1 MISDIE
7 NHYLN
12 LQRPRKYRPA
22 EELPR
27 HIYMLV
33 DPFTDEIRYVGKA
46 VYPKD
51 RLKDHLKDTSN
62 THKVHWIQSVIRKGA
77 VPIMVLLET
86 IEGSADW
93 TWQEAEKRW
102 IAKFRAMGARLVNST
117 DGGDGVENIAPESKE
132 KMLKTWTGRKHTTE
146 TKKKISAYRKTWK
159 ASAET
164 RAAMSAAHT
173 GREITWGNKI
183 SEATR
188 KLSEEQCNSIRLKK
202 MSGEKISDIAQEFGV
217 HKDTIRKV
225 IKGTYFMK
233 EKDRLAN
240 RRKAVKHL
248 TAYSQNAIDLF
259 SVAS

>member
-1 MISDIE
+1 MISGTE
-7 NHYLN
+7 NYFLN
-12 LQRPRKYRPA
+12 LQRPRNYRPA

-51 RLKDHLKDTSN
+51 RLKDHLKDTSD

-93 TWQEAEKRW
+93 SWQEAEKRW
-102 IAKFRAMGARLVNST
+102 IAKFKAMGAGLVNST

-132 KMLKTWTGRKHTTE
+132 KMLKTWTGRKHTDE

-159 ASAET
+159 ASDKT
-164 RAAMSAAHT
+164 RSAMSAAHT
-173 GREITWGNKI
+173 GRKITWRDKI
-183 SEATR
+183 SEANR
-188 KLSEEQCNSIRLKK
+188 KLSEEQCQLICSKAID
-202 MSGEKISDIAQEFGV
+202 GEKIIDIAKEFGV

-225 IKGTYFMK
+225 TNGTYFIK
-233 EKDRLAN
+233 EKDRTP
-240 RRKAVKHL
+240 RKSKSA
-248 TAYSQNAIDLF
+248 
-259 SVAS
+259 AS